1 MYTSDNKKEKMPGL
15 VSNIMDLLDDGTSR
29 QDLWDKIFSDGLEVL
44 LVECAM
50 VNDDI
55 ERDCFI
61 SRVYCWFTEK
71 LSERRE
77 LPKKGIFISFFSSFF
92 PACFSLVYSSSLAR
106 GVTELK
112 ELKKSLRSMKL
123 TESHTMRGLEKSYI
137 ASTQPNHWQALN
149 EVGH

>member
-1 MYTSDNKKEKMPGL
+1 MPGL
-15 VSNIMDLLDDGTSR
+15 VSNSMDVLDDGTSR
-29 QDLWDKIFSDGLEVL
+29 QDLWDRIFSDGLEVL

-77 LPKKGIFISFFSSFF
+77 LPKKGIFIAFSNIKVSLFFVFVILF
-92 PACFSLVYSSSLAR
+92 LFSTRCCGAERAEEIITIHEADRQPHYAGLGEVIHCQHPTQSLASS
-106 GVTELK
+106 E
-112 ELKKSLRSMKL
+112 
-123 TESHTMRGLEKSYI
+123 
-137 ASTQPNHWQALN
+137 
-149 EVGH
+149 